1 MTFAADELAL
11 LAELDDL
18 LRRCDPVPPGV
29 LSDAAAAFALALVP
43 DGWRILEPLDDATP
57 VRAAGR
63 SLRFGDNEITVE
75 VEPHQVGLIGLV
87 SPPAEVEV
95 AGHRVAPDAAGY
107 FRVDEPLRGPI
118 RVVVHRPG
126 QQTVATRWFLT

>member
-1 MTFAADELAL
+1 VTFTADELAL
-11 LAELDDL
+11 LAELDGL

-29 LSDAAAAFALALVP
+29 LSDAAEAFALALVP
-43 DGWRILEPLDDATP
+43 DGWRILEPLADATV

-75 VEPHQVGLIGLV
+75 VELARAGLIGLV

-95 AGHRVAPDAAGY
+95 AGHRVEPDAAGY
-107 FRVDEPLRGPI
+107 FRVDELPRGPI

-126 QQTVATRWFLT
+126 HQTVATRWFLT